1 MGGFRCKYIYFDI
14 GFFELMKKW
23 WLLKKGGRGECW
35 VILYLILFFR
45 INFRGKSILYV

>member
-23 WLLKKGGRGECW
+23 WLLKKKKRGEGGMLGEFY
-35 VILYLILFFR
+35 I
-45 INFRGKSILYV
+45 